1 MAVAATPPLPTR
13 AAMPYSTPADDPLS
27 RLRAWSKTLRFRLM
41 LWNAGVVL
49 VTALLVLFGLREGV
63 RRALIHELDV
73 ILREDLDEVR
83 LALSASPSATDP
95 GLLDELN
102 RKAAGHKAHRW
113 HVRFLDSRGKTVWV
127 SQNGPVP
134 MIAANGPNGTPFG
147 SGRYRLVHD
156 RLPRP
161 NGEVAAVR
169 IGAST
174 ELIDQDIERLDRPV
188 AMAVAVVLV
197 AAPLCGY
204 WLAGRSLRPVR
215 GIIDTATRLR
225 PDRLNER
232 LPIRGSGDELDRL
245 AATVNRLLDR
255 VAEHLA
261 ERRDFLANSAHE
273 LRSPLAAIRSTVEVG
288 LQSGRISPDDE
299 ETFAVVIDQCRSLE
313 HLVNQLL
320 LLAETEA
327 ERLLDRSEEVR
338 FDRLVATAVDM
349 FSAVAELKGVTL
361 RAGSLPPVLVRG
373 NRNHLRQVINNL
385 LDNSVKFT
393 PPGREVSVSL
403 SQADE
408 QATLTVA
415 DAGVGIPRQDLP
427 HVFDRFFRGDR
438 SRPRDG
444 SGTGLGLSIC
454 RNVVATHGGTVNV
467 ESITGHGTTI
477 TVVLPATGATSA
489 PFQHARNLGVLLESP
504 SGSPPKP
511 LMDRAP

>member
-1 MAVAATPPLPTR
+1 MT
-13 AAMPYSTPADDPLS
+13 YSTPADDPLS

-73 ILREDLDEVR
+73 ILREDLEEVR
-83 LALSASPSATDP
+83 LALSAAPSATDAR
-95 GLLDELN
+95 LLDELN
-102 RKAAGHKAHRW
+102 RKASGHKAHHW
-113 HVRFLDSRGKTVWV
+113 YVRFLDRSGNTVWV
-127 SQNGPVP
+127 SRKPEGRTAP
-134 MIAANGPNGTPFG
+134 PFG

-161 NGEVAAVR
+161 NGDVAAVLV
-169 IGAST
+169 GAST
-174 ELIDQDIERLDRPV
+174 ELIDQDIDRLDRPV
-188 AMAVAVVLV
+188 AVAVAIVLV

-215 GIIDTATRLR
+215 GIIDTAARLR

-255 VAEHLA
+255 IADHLA

-273 LRSPLAAIRSTVEVG
+273 LRSPLAAIRSTVDVA

-327 ERLLDRSEEVR
+327 EKLLDRTEEVR
-338 FDRLVATAVDM
+338 LDRLVATAVDM
-349 FSAVAELKGVTL
+349 FSAAAELKGVTL
-361 RAGSLPPVLVRG
+361 RAERLPAVFVRG
-373 NRNHLRQVINNL
+373 NRNHLRQVVNNL
-385 LDNSVKFT
+385 LDNAVKFT
-393 PPGREVSVSL
+393 PPGRGVSVDL
-403 SQADE
+403 CQDDGE
-408 QATLTVA
+408 ATLTVA
-415 DAGVGIPRQDLP
+415 DAGVGIPEQDLP

-454 RNVVATHGGTVNV
+454 RNVVAAHGGSIAI
-467 ESITGHGTTI
+467 ESVAGKGTTVAV
-477 TVVLPATGATSA
+477 TLPAAAAPAPLQSA
-489 PFQHARNLGVLLESP
+489 RSLDALPESLSDLP
-504 SGSPPKP
+504 IRPVA
-511 LMDRAP
+511 DRVS